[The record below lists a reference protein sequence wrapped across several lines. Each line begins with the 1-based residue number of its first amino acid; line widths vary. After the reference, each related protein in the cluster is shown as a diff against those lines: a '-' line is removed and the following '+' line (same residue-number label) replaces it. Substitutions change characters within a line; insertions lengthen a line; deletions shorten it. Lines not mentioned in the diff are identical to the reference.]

1 MSIFTFL
8 MDLARK
14 EFKIES
20 LSGRDRLGFDRP
32 AGLYIHIPFCS
43 ERCDFCPY
51 NKVKYHREAAAGY
64 PQALERELELQGVK
78 GFSSLYIGGGTPT
91 LDMDLLEDVIDRFS
105 NSIDGEL
112 ALEVHPADA
121 TVEKLERIK
130 GTGIDFVSLGI
141 QSFDD
146 STLQKMGRK
155 RQSAALSREAI
166 ERVVLA
172 GFDFV
177 DVDLIF
183 DFELESE
190 RTARDLE
197 IAMDYGPHQISV
209 YPMMRFTGT
218 ALAGTKNDPDRELQ
232 ILEILEER
240 ARKRGYSRDTLW
252 TFKKHGESKR
262 YSSVSREFFLGLGTS
277 ASSFNGGQFTTNTF
291 SLDEYYRYL
300 DGDRIPV
307 RRAIEMNTFQASLYY
322 SFWAL
327 YGGSLDQERLRS
339 LFGEPDIR
347 LSGLLELARKTGYL
361 RQEREKLV
369 PTKKGYRELHMIEEW
384 LTYNF
389 IDVIWTELREEAAN
403 RAHPGSVW

>member
-1 MSIFTFL
+1 MSVFAFL

-14 EFKIES
+14 EFKIDS
-20 LSGRDRLGFDRP
+20 LSGRGRMDFDRP

-51 NKVKYHREAAAGY
+51 NKVRYDPEVAAIY

-78 GFSSLYIGGGTPT
+78 SFNSLYIGGGTPT
-91 LDMDLLEDVIDRFS
+91 LDMDLLENVINRFS
-105 NSIDGEL
+105 NSVDGEL

-121 TVEKLERIK
+121 TAEKLERIK
-130 GTGIDFVSLGI
+130 RTGIDFVSLGI

-146 STLQKMGRK
+146 RTLRKMGRK
-155 RQSAALSREAI
+155 RQNATLSREAI

-172 GFDFV
+172 GFGFV

-183 DFELESE
+183 DFELGSES
-190 RTARDLE
+190 TARDLE

-218 ALAGTKNDPDRELQ
+218 ALAGTKNDPERELQ
-232 ILEILEER
+232 VLEILEER
-240 ARKRGYSRDTLW
+240 ARNRGYSRDTLW

-277 ASSFNGGQFTTNTF
+277 ASSFNGRQFTTNTF
-291 SLDEYYRYL
+291 SLDEYYHYIDR
-300 DGDRIPV
+300 GRIPV
-307 RRAIEMNTFQASLYY
+307 RRVIEMNILQASLYY

-327 YGGSLDQERLRS
+327 YGGELDLERLRS
-339 LFGEPDIR
+339 LFGEPDRR
-347 LSGLLELARKTGYL
+347 LSELLELARKTGYL
-361 RQEREKLV
+361 RQESEKLV
-369 PTKKGYRELHMIEEW
+369 PTKKGYRELHKIEEW

-389 IDVIWTELREEAAN
+389 IDVIWTELREEAAK
-403 RAHPGSVW
+403 RPHTGSAW